1 MKYARLSLMAL
12 AAVLTLPVFA
22 DTVDDCIKLAQ
33 GGVGEEV
40 IVAWAERQNATS
52 MSATEVLRL
61 KDGKVPDRAIAALLR
76 SGRHIQIQQPMPAMQ
91 MEQQPMQQE
100 AQQNVAVPR
109 TISYEPSTTYVESS
123 PVVYSSYSYPYYS
136 SYGYP
141 YYSGYYGGYGY
152 PYYGYGVGL
161 SFNFGRG
168 GYGHGYYGGGYRGG
182 YGYGG
187 GYRSGYGGGYR
198 GGYGGGYRGGYGG
211 GFSGGF
217 ATSFS
222 RGGSGG
228 GFSGGGRGGFS
239 GGHGGG
245 HR

>member
-12 AAVLTLPVFA
+12 AAVLALPVFA

-40 IVAWAERQNATS
+40 IVAWAERQNTTS

-76 SGRHIQIQQPMPAMQ
+76 SGRHIQMQQPMPAMQ

-109 TISYEPSTTYVESS
+109 TVSYEPSTTYVESS
-123 PVVYSSYSYPYYS
+123 PVVYSSYGYPYYS

-152 PYYGYGVGL
+152 PYYGVGL
-161 SFNFGRG
+161 SFGFGRGYYGGYGRGWGGYGGRG
-168 GYGHGYYGGGYRGG
+168 GYYGGYRG
-182 YGYGG
+182 
-187 GYRSGYGGGYR
+187 GYGGGYR

-222 RGGSGG
+222 RGGGGG